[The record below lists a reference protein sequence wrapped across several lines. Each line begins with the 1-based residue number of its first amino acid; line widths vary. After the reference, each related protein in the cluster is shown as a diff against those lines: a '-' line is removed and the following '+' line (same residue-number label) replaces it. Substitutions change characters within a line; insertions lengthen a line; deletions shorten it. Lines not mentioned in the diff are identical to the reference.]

1 MPSVEVPLMPVDE
14 IPGEGSRVVEFF
26 GRQLHVVRG
35 IDGAPAA
42 FMNVCAHFGGTL
54 VCDDRTFRC
63 EWHSATFD
71 ARDGRR
77 LSGPAPE
84 DSKLM
89 LLPTVIRDGMLVY
102 TFTWD
107 DEVRTA

>member
-42 FMNVCAHFGGTL
+42 FMN
-54 VCDDRTFRC
+54 
-63 EWHSATFD
+63 
-71 ARDGRR
+71 
-77 LSGPAPE
+77 
-84 DSKLM
+84 
-89 LLPTVIRDGMLVY
+89 I
-102 TFTWD
+102 
-107 DEVRTA
+107 